1 MRTDAPH
8 GSQQPIAN
16 SHGRGKGHAFSIILI
31 MIVLMLVGAA
41 CIPLLNVQYN
51 PVQENLS
58 LSVSFSGQGSA
69 RVIETEVTSVIEGAL
84 NTVEGVSN
92 ISANSYQG
100 GGYINLTF
108 KKGTNMETTRFDVS
122 TRLRQI
128 RPKLPEG
135 TRVSVSGSA
144 GGGGRGKQRI
154 LQYTI
159 NADMPATEIVRYAD
173 EHLVTPLSRIEGVDG
188 VETSGAMPF
197 EWVLTFDPNS
207 LRAAGLTP
215 GSLSQALG
223 RYFQNNIVGTE
234 VMEDRLMLVK
244 LRTPDLKGNLEQI
257 PVSKV
262 GDRLYRMGDFATVTY
277 QEQTPSS
284 YNRINGLN
292 TINLTV
298 YAQDEINT
306 ITVTDAVKE
315 RMDELKAALPD
326 SYAVKLSYD
335 ASEYLNNEIQK
346 IFLRAVMS
354 LAILLLFVLAV
365 SRSFRYLTVIGLTI
379 IVNLLSAVIFYK
391 LFGVDIELYSMAG
404 ITVSLG
410 IIIDTAIVIADH
422 YTYYGNR
429 KVMFSI
435 TGALLTTIAALMLVF
450 FLPENSRA
458 NLTDFIWVIVINL
471 TLSILI
477 AFLFVPALL
486 EYLPL
491 RNKGVV
497 RNTMKRRRRLV
508 RRTARY
514 ERVVAWS
521 RSHRWIYI
529 VAILMLFGIPI
540 QLLPGQ
546 VKHKNMGKWENETK
560 GGLVGLYNK
569 TVGNKWYQRNK
580 AWFEYP
586 LGGTLNLFQKH
597 SGGRMSFNR
606 DEEQREV
613 VLNVRAN
620 LAEGQNVQQLN
631 EIVREMENWL
641 QQFDEISDFYT
652 SLSGTSGSI
661 EIHFKDEY
669 QHSRF
674 PFDLKQQLWGKAI
687 RYGGATWNIP
697 ALDENDQYL
706 SNSVYRTSWSHSI
719 QLYGYNYDLLYR
731 YAEDLIDSLKL
742 NRRVNGQ
749 AGFSAGGYGSY
760 VNSEFFMDIDREKIV
775 RSGTNLNRYFSFLGE
790 QLYNSSSGRVYDGR
804 GYTPVRVIS
813 ADRDYYDLWHIR
825 NDMVLID
832 SVNTRLSDI
841 GSIEKRRTGLNIQRN
856 NQEYVIAVGYEFI
869 GSYDLLSRM
878 EQEQIKR
885 LNETLPMGF
894 RAGGGGGYSWWNEQ
908 KQRTVLIFVVVLVIF
923 MICASMFE
931 SFRNALV
938 IVLLIPVSFMGLF
951 VAYPIFG
958 VSFGQGGF
966 AAMIM
971 LCGITVNAGIYLTS
985 EYRTIAEASGRT
997 GLKTYIKAYN
1007 RKIIPTM
1014 LTILSTVLG
1023 LIPFLFDGRQSQFW
1037 FSFAVGVMSGMLFS
1051 VIAIVMVMP
1060 VFFPMEERKKREWK
1074 LVRRIGGLLKRKDV
1088 QMLTDC

>member
-1 MRTDAPH
+1 MK
-8 GSQQPIAN
+8 S
-16 SHGRGKGHAFSIILI
+16 HAFSIILV
-31 MIVLMLVGAA
+31 MIVLMLVGAV

-51 PVQENLS
+51 PLQENLS

-100 GGYINLTF
+100 GGYINLSF

-234 VMEDRLMLVK
+234 VMEDRLMLVR

-257 PVSKV
+257 PVNKV

-277 QEQTPSS
+277 QEQTPGS

-298 YAQDEINT
+298 YAQEEINT
-306 ITVTDAVKE
+306 ITVTGAVKE
-315 RMDELKAALPD
+315 RMKELKAALPD

-422 YTYYGNR
+422 YTYYGDR

-435 TGALLTTIAALMLVF
+435 TGALLTTIVALMLVF

-486 EYLPL
+486 EYFPL
-491 RNKGVV
+491 KNKGVV

-508 RRTARY
+508 RRSARY

-569 TVGNKWYQRNK
+569 TIGGKWYQRNK

-597 SGGRMSFNR
+597 SGGRASLGGGR
-606 DEEQREV
+606 EEV
-613 VLNVRAN
+613 NHDIVLNVNADM
-620 LAEGQNVQQLN
+620 AEGQNVQQLN
-631 EIVREMENWL
+631 EIVKEMENWL
-641 QQFDEISDFYT
+641 QQYDEISDFYT

-669 QHSRF
+669 QKTRF
-674 PFDLKQQLWGKAI
+674 PYDLKQQLWGKAI

-706 SNSVYRTSWSHSI
+706 TNSVYRTSWSHSI

-731 YAEDLIDSLKL
+731 YAEELIDTLKQ

-760 VNSEFFMDIDREKIV
+760 VNSEFYMDIDREKIV
-775 RSGTNLNRYFSFLGE
+775 RSGTNLNRYFSYLGE

-832 SVNTRLSDI
+832 SVNTRLNDL
-841 GSIEKRRTGLNIQRN
+841 GSITKRRTGLNIQRN

-894 RAGGGGGYSWWNEQ
+894 RAGGGGGYGWWNEQ
-908 KQRTVLIFVVVLVIF
+908 KQRTALIFVVVLVIF

-938 IVLLIPVSFMGLF
+938 IVLLIPVSFIGLF
-951 VAYPIFG
+951 VAYPILG
-958 VSFGQGGF
+958 VQFGQGGF

-985 EYRTIAEASGRT
+985 EYRTIAEAVGRT
-997 GLKTYIKAYN
+997 GMKTYVKAYN
-1007 RKIIPTM
+1007 RKIVPTM

-1023 LIPFLFDGRQSQFW
+1023 LVPFLFDGRQNQFW

-1060 VFFPMEERKKREWK
+1060 VFFPMEERKRRTWK
-1074 LVRRIGGLLKRKDV
+1074 VVRRIGGLFKRRIV
-1088 QMLTDC
+1088 GVTD

>member
-100 GGYINLTF
+100 GGYINLSF

-128 RPKLPEG
+128 RSKLPEG

-173 EHLVTPLSRIEGVDG
+173 EHMVTPLSRIEGVDG

-315 RMDELKAALPD
+315 RMKELKAALPD

-365 SRSFRYLTVIGLTI
+365 SRSLRYLAVIGLTI
-379 IVNLLSAVIFYK
+379 VVNLLSAVIFYK

-450 FLPENSRA
+450 FLPEESRA

-508 RRTARY
+508 RRSARY

-529 VAILMLFGIPI
+529 VAILLLFGIPI

-569 TVGNKWYQRNK
+569 TIGGKWYQRNK

-706 SNSVYRTSWSHSI
+706 TNSVYRTSWSHSI

-731 YAEDLIDSLKL
+731 YAEDLIDTLKL
-742 NRRVNGQ
+742 HRRVNGQ

-760 VNSEFFMDIDREKIV
+760 VNSEFFMDIDRERIV
-775 RSGTNLNRYFSFLGE
+775 RSGTNLNRYFSYLGE

-869 GSYDLLSRM
+869 GSYDLLNRM

-894 RAGGGGGYSWWNEQ
+894 RAGGGGGYGWWSEQ

-951 VAYPIFG
+951 LAYPIFG

-1060 VFFPMEERKKREWK
+1060 VFFPMVKGAGAAPPSARASGRP
-1074 LVRRIGGLLKRKDV
+1074 
-1088 QMLTDC
+1088 

>member
-1 MRTDAPH
+1 MK
-8 GSQQPIAN
+8 N
-16 SHGRGKGHAFSIILI
+16 HAFPIILI

-41 CIPLLNVQYN
+41 CIPLLSVQYN
-51 PVQENLS
+51 PIQENRNLT
-58 LSVSFSGQGSA
+58 VSFSGGGSA

-84 NTVEGVSN
+84 NTVAGVEN
-92 ISANSYQG
+92 IRANSYQG
-100 GGYINLTF
+100 GGNISLSF
-108 KKGTNMETTRFDVS
+108 KKGTDMETTRFDVS

-128 RPKLPEG
+128 RAKLPEG

-144 GGGGRGKQRI
+144 GGGGRGRQRI

-173 EHLVTPLSRIEGVDG
+173 EHLLTPLSRVEGVDG

-215 GSLSQALG
+215 GSLSTALG
-223 RYFQNNIVGTE
+223 RYFQNSIVGTE
-234 VMEDRLMLVK
+234 IMEDRLMLVR
-244 LRTPDLKGNLEQI
+244 LRTPDLKGELERI

-277 QEQTPSS
+277 QEQTPYS

-298 YAQDEINT
+298 YAQEEINT

-315 RMDELKAALPD
+315 RMKELKVALPD

-435 TGALLTTIAALMLVF
+435 TGALLTTIAALLLVF
-450 FLPENSRA
+450 FLPESSRA

-471 TLSILI
+471 TLSIVI

-486 EYLPL
+486 EYMPL

-497 RNTMKRRRRLV
+497 KNTMKRRRRLV

-529 VAILMLFGIPI
+529 VILILLFG
-540 QLLPGQ
+540 LPVQ
-546 VKHKNMGKWENETK
+546 YLPSKLYHRYTDDRDDTK
-560 GGLVGLYNK
+560 GGLIGFYNK
-569 TVGNKWYQRNK
+569 TIGGKWYQRNK

-606 DEEQREV
+606 DEEQKEV

-706 SNSVYRTSWSHSI
+706 TNSVYRTSWSHSI

-731 YAEDLIDSLKL
+731 YAEDLIDTLKL
-742 NRRVNGQ
+742 HRRVNGQ

-760 VNSEFFMDIDREKIV
+760 VNSEFYMDIDRERIV
-775 RSGTNLNRYFSFLGE
+775 RSGTNLNRYFSYLGE

-869 GSYDLLSRM
+869 GSYDLLNKM

-894 RAGGGGGYSWWNEQ
+894 RAGGGGGYGWWNEQ

-951 VAYPIFG
+951 LAYPIFG

-1007 RKIIPTM
+1007 RKIVPTM

-1060 VFFPMEERKKREWK
+1060 VFFPMVKGVGAAPPSARAS
-1074 LVRRIGGLLKRKDV
+1074 VRP
-1088 QMLTDC
+1088 

>member
-1 MRTDAPH
+1 MK
-8 GSQQPIAN
+8 S
-16 SHGRGKGHAFSIILI
+16 HAFSIILI
-31 MIVLMLVGAA
+31 MIVLALIGAV

-51 PVQENLS
+51 PVQENRN

-69 RVIETEVTSVIEGAL
+69 RVIESEVTSVIEGAL

-100 GGYINLTF
+100 GGYINLSF

-234 VMEDRLMLVK
+234 VMEDRLMLVR

-277 QEQTPSS
+277 QEQTPGS

-298 YAQDEINT
+298 YAQEEINT
-306 ITVTDAVKE
+306 ITVTGAVKE
-315 RMDELKAALPD
+315 RMKELKAALPD

-365 SRSFRYLTVIGLTI
+365 SRSSRYLTVIGITI

-450 FLPENSRA
+450 FLPEESRA

-486 EYLPL
+486 EYMPL

-529 VAILMLFGIPI
+529 VAILLLFGIPI

-546 VKHKNMGKWENETK
+546 VRHKNMDRWENESK

-606 DEEQREV
+606 DEEQKEV

-631 EIVREMENWL
+631 EIVKEMENWL
-641 QQFDEISDFYT
+641 QQYDEISDFYT
-652 SLSGTSGSI
+652 SLSGTSGTI

-674 PFDLKQQLWGKAI
+674 PYDLKQRLWGKAI

-706 SNSVYRTSWSHSI
+706 NNSVYRTSWSHSI

-731 YAEDLIDSLKL
+731 FAEELIDTLKQ

-760 VNSEFFMDIDREKIV
+760 VNSEFFMDIDRERIV
-775 RSGTNLNRYFSFLGE
+775 RSGTNLNRYFSYLGE

-832 SVNTRLSDI
+832 SVNTRLNDI

-869 GSYDLLSRM
+869 GSYDLLNRM

-894 RAGGGGGYSWWNEQ
+894 RAGGGGGYGWWNEQ

-931 SFRNALV
+931 SLRLPLV
-938 IVLLIPVSFMGLF
+938 IVLLIPISFIGLF
-951 VAYPIFG
+951 IAYPIFG

-985 EYRTIAEASGRT
+985 EYRTIAAASGRT

-1007 RKIIPTM
+1007 RKIVPTM

-1060 VFFPMEERKKREWK
+1060 VFFPLEDRKKREWK

>member
-1 MRTDAPH
+1 MK
-8 GSQQPIAN
+8 N
-16 SHGRGKGHAFSIILI
+16 HAFSIILI

-51 PVQENLS
+51 PIQENRNLT
-58 LSVSFSGQGSA
+58 VSFSGSGSA

-84 NTVEGVSN
+84 NTVAGVEN
-92 ISANSYQG
+92 IRANSYQG
-100 GGYINLTF
+100 GGNISLSF
-108 KKGTNMETTRFDVS
+108 KKGTDMETTRFDVS

-128 RPKLPEG
+128 RAKLPEG

-144 GGGGRGKQRI
+144 GGGGRGRQRI

-173 EHLVTPLSRIEGVDG
+173 EHLLTPLSRVEGVDG

-215 GSLSQALG
+215 GSLSTALG
-223 RYFQNNIVGTE
+223 RYFQNSIVGTE
-234 VMEDRLMLVK
+234 IMEDRLMLVR
-244 LRTPDLKGNLEQI
+244 LRTPDLKGELERI

-277 QEQTPSS
+277 QEQTPYS

-298 YAQDEINT
+298 YAEEEINT
-306 ITVTDAVKE
+306 ITVTGEVKR
-315 RMDELKAALPD
+315 RMDELKESLPE

-335 ASEYLNNEIQK
+335 ASEYLNNEIEK

-354 LAILLLFVLAV
+354 LAILMLFVLAV
-365 SRSFRYLTVIGLTI
+365 SRSLRYLAVIGLTI
-379 IVNLLSAVIFYK
+379 VVNLLSAVIFYK

-435 TGALLTTIAALMLVF
+435 TGALLTTIAALLLVF

-486 EYLPL
+486 QYWPL
-491 RNKGVV
+491 ENKGVV
-497 RNTMKRRRRLV
+497 RNTMRRRRRLV
-508 RRTARY
+508 RRSARY
-514 ERVVAWS
+514 ERLTTWS
-521 RSHRWIYI
+521 RNHRWVYV
-529 VAILMLFGIPI
+529 VAILLLFGIPI

-546 VKHKNMGKWENETK
+546 VKHRNTDRWENESK

-569 TVGNKWYQRNK
+569 TIGSKWYQRNK

-586 LGGTLNLFQKH
+586 IGGTLNLFQKH

-606 DEEQREV
+606 DEEKREV
-613 VLNVRAN
+613 VLSVHAN
-620 LAEGQNVQQLN
+620 MAEGQNVQQLN

-652 SLSGTSGSI
+652 SLSGTSGTI

-669 QHSRF
+669 QNSRF
-674 PFDLKQQLWGKAI
+674 PYDLKQQLWGKAI

-731 YAEDLIDSLKL
+731 YAEELIDTLKQ

-749 AGFSAGGYGSY
+749 AGFSAGGYGAY
-760 VNSEFFMDIDREKIV
+760 VNSEFYLDMDREKIV

-790 QLYNSSSGRVYDGR
+790 QLYDNSTGRVYDGR
-804 GYTPVRVIS
+804 GYTPVRVRS
-813 ADRDYYDLWHIR
+813 AERDYYDLWHIR

-832 SVNTRLSDI
+832 SVNTRLNDL
-841 GSIEKRRTGLNIQRN
+841 GSITKRRTGLNIQRN

-894 RAGGGGGYSWWNEQ
+894 RAGGGGGYGWWNEQ
-908 KQRTVLIFVVVLVIF
+908 KQRTALIFVVVLVIF

-938 IVLLIPVSFMGLF
+938 IVLLIPVSFIGLF
-951 VAYPIFG
+951 VAYPILG
-958 VSFGQGGF
+958 VQFGQGGF

-985 EYRTIAEASGRT
+985 EYRTIAEIVGRT
-997 GLKTYIKAYN
+997 GMKSYVKAYN
-1007 RKIIPTM
+1007 RKIVPTM

-1023 LIPFLFDGRQSQFW
+1023 LVPFLFDGRQNQFW

-1051 VIAIVMVMP
+1051 VIAFVMVMP
-1060 VFFPMEERKKREWK
+1060 VFFPMEEKKRRKWK
-1074 LVRRIGGLLKRKDV
+1074 VLRRIGRLFKKRIV
-1088 QMLTDC
+1088 GVTD